1 MSGLVPRGTSPK
13 AALAESQATLQ
24 LYEAILMREGDTRG
38 LLGPRE
44 LEIVWD
50 RHILNCL
57 TLVEL
62 IPLNSTVADIGSGAG
77 LPGIVLA
84 IARPDLAVTL
94 VEPTLRR
101 VEFLN
106 ETKAEL
112 NLENLSIIQGRAED
126 LIKGQKFEI
135 VTARAV
141 APMKKLLNLCLPL
154 LKPGGYLLALK
165 GEKASIEL
173 TEALEQISKWNAT
186 SLGVVKLGLE
196 INTQATAV
204 VVKAKENE

>member
-1 MSGLVPRGTSPK
+1 MSGLVPRGTSSK
-13 AALAESQATLQ
+13 AALAESQSTLQ
-24 LYEAILMREGDTRG
+24 LYEAILKREGDTRG

-84 IARPDLAVTL
+84 AARPDLAVTL

-126 LIKGQKFEI
+126 LIKGKRYEI

-165 GEKASIEL
+165 GEKANIEL

-186 SLGVVKLGLE
+186 SLGIVKLGLE
-196 INTQATAV
+196 INTQATVV

>member
-1 MSGLVPRGTSPK
+1 MSGLVPRGTSSK

-24 LYEAILMREGDTRG
+24 RYEAILKREGDTRG

-165 GEKASIEL
+165 GEKANIEL

-186 SLGVVKLGLE
+186 SLGVVKLGSE

>member
-1 MSGLVPRGTSPK
+1 MSGLVPRGTSSK
-13 AALAESQATLQ
+13 AALAESQTTLQ
-24 LYEAILMREGDTRG
+24 RYEAILKREGDTRG

-62 IPLNSTVADIGSGAG
+62 IPLNSSVADIGSGAG

-101 VEFLN
+101 VEFLS

-165 GEKASIEL
+165 GEKANIEL

>member
-1 MSGLVPRGTSPK
+1 
-13 AALAESQATLQ
+13 
-24 LYEAILMREGDTRG
+24 
-38 LLGPRE
+38 
-44 LEIVWD
+44 
-50 RHILNCL
+50 
-57 TLVEL
+57 LVEL

-77 LPGIVLA
+77 LPGVVLA

-126 LIKGQKFEI
+126 LIKGKRFEI

-141 APMKKLLNLCLPL
+141 APMKKLLNL
-154 LKPGGYLLALK
+154 
-165 GEKASIEL
+165 
-173 TEALEQISKWNAT
+173 
-186 SLGVVKLGLE
+186 
-196 INTQATAV
+196 
-204 VVKAKENE
+204 

>member
-1 MSGLVPRGTSPK
+1 MSGLVPRGTSSKVGLTENLEALK
-13 AALAESQATLQ
+13 AFEALLK
-24 LYEAILMREGDTRG
+24 REGDKRG

-44 LEIVWD
+44 LEILWD

-62 IPLNSTVADIGSGAG
+62 IPQNSTVADIGSGAG
-77 LPGIVLA
+77 LPGLVLA
-84 IARPDLAVTL
+84 LTRSDLQITL
-94 VEPTLRR
+94 IEPTLRR
-101 VEFLN
+101 VEFLQ
-106 ETKAEL
+106 EAIAEL
-112 NLENLSIIQGRAED
+112 NLGNVEVIQGRAED
-126 LIKGQKFEI
+126 LVSKRKFSI

-141 APMKKLLNLCLPL
+141 APMKKLVNLSLPL

-165 GEKASIEL
+165 GEKAAIEL

-196 INTQATAV
+196 IDTQATAV

>member
-1 MSGLVPRGTSPK
+1 MSGLVTRGTSSK

-24 LYEAILMREGDTRG
+24 QYEAILKREGDTRG

-62 IPLNSTVADIGSGAG
+62 IQLNSTVADIGSGAG

-94 VEPTLRR
+94 VEPILRL

-126 LIKGQKFEI
+126 LIIGQKFEI

-165 GEKASIEL
+165 GEKANIEL

>member
-1 MSGLVPRGTSPK
+1 MSGLVPRGTSSK
-13 AALAESQATLQ
+13 TALAESQSTLQ
-24 LYEAILMREGDTRG
+24 LYEAILKREGDTRG

-84 IARPDLAVTL
+84 AARPDLAVTL

-126 LIKGQKFEI
+126 LIKGKRFEI

-165 GEKASIEL
+165 GEKANIEL

-186 SLGVVKLGLE
+186 SLGIVKLGLE
-196 INTQATAV
+196 INTQATVV

>member
-1 MSGLVPRGTSPK
+1 MSGLVPRGTSSK
-13 AALAESQATLQ
+13 TALAESQSTLQ
-24 LYEAILMREGDTRG
+24 LYEAILKREGDTRG

-77 LPGIVLA
+77 LPGVVLA

-126 LIKGQKFEI
+126 LIKGKRFEI

-165 GEKASIEL
+165 GEKANIEL

-186 SLGVVKLGLE
+186 SLGIVKLGLE
-196 INTQATAV
+196 INTQATVV

>member
-1 MSGLVPRGTSPK
+1 MSGLVPRGTSSK

-24 LYEAILMREGDTRG
+24 RYEAILKREGDTRG

-154 LKPGGYLLALK
+154 LKSGGYLLALK
-165 GEKASIEL
+165 GEKANIEL

>member
-1 MSGLVPRGTSPK
+1 MSGLVPRGTSSK
-13 AALAESQATLQ
+13 TALAESQSTLQ
-24 LYEAILMREGDTRG
+24 LYEAILKREGDTRG

-84 IARPDLAVTL
+84 VARPDLAVTL

-126 LIKGQKFEI
+126 LIKGKRFEI

-165 GEKASIEL
+165 GEKANIEL

-186 SLGVVKLGLE
+186 SLGIVKLGLE
-196 INTQATAV
+196 INTQATVV

>member
-1 MSGLVPRGTSPK
+1 MSGLVPRGTSSK
-13 AALAESQATLQ
+13 TALAESQSTLQ
-24 LYEAILMREGDTRG
+24 LYEAILKREGDTRG

-126 LIKGQKFEI
+126 LIKGKRFEI

-165 GEKASIEL
+165 GEKANIEL

-186 SLGVVKLGLE
+186 SLGIVKLGLE
-196 INTQATAV
+196 INTQATVV

>member
-1 MSGLVPRGTSPK
+1 MSGLVPRGTSSK
-13 AALAESQATLQ
+13 AALAESQTTLQ
-24 LYEAILMREGDTRG
+24 RYEAILKREGDTRG

-165 GEKASIEL
+165 GEKANIEL

>member
-1 MSGLVPRGTSPK
+1 MSGLVPRGTSSK

-24 LYEAILMREGDTRG
+24 RYEAILKREGDTRG

-154 LKPGGYLLALK
+154 LNPGGYLLALK
-165 GEKASIEL
+165 GEKANIEL

>member
-1 MSGLVPRGTSPK
+1 MSGLVPRGTSSK
-13 AALAESQATLQ
+13 TALAESQSTLQ
-24 LYEAILMREGDTRG
+24 LYEAILKREGDTRG

-126 LIKGQKFEI
+126 LIKGKRYEI

-165 GEKASIEL
+165 GEKANIEL

-186 SLGVVKLGLE
+186 SLGIVKLGLE
-196 INTQATAV
+196 INTQATVV